1 MGKLEMKDMTE
12 GKKHIMQNK
21 NTSVIGVML
30 LLICA
35 FVWGTTFVA
44 QSTAADTMGPFTY
57 LFSRSIIATVFLSIL
72 VIIFDHMGKVTHRP
86 ENAEEKR
93 NLRIGGFLCGVIL
106 CKLLSAIRNCIYNS
120 RKSRLYN
127 SFLYRHGSGTWHIF
141 R

>member
-1 MGKLEMKDMTE
+1 MKDMTE

-86 ENAEEKR
+86 ENAEEKEIYE
-93 NLRIGGFLCGVIL
+93 LADSCAV
-106 CKLLSAIRNCIYNS
+106 LSYAMQA
-120 RKSRLYN
+120 
-127 SFLYRHGSGTWHIF
+127 SFSNTELHLQQPEKQAL
-141 R
+141 